1 MASNNVLRWKDGR
14 GWLVL
19 SGSASSDVRAQA
31 LGRSAAD
38 GAVAYIGGEQAMAD
52 MEDLGAPT
60 GYLVDIFAED
70 DSTLQERIGDAGIVV
85 VGSDAHPGQLRS
97 GLMGAA
103 AQGIETAFGNGAVI
117 LAEGQ
122 GAAIFGAWVAV
133 ESDEIVSGLDWLQ
146 SSLIVP
152 GTASLAES
160 GPAREILDAEPA
172 AIVIGIGTGSAL
184 ALGPDGEVETWGHKQ
199 VAIALGRSYSP

>member
-38 GAVAYIGGEQAMAD
+38 GAVAYISGEQAMAD
-52 MEDLGAPT
+52 MEDLGAPS
-60 GYLVDIFAED
+60 GYLVDILAED
-70 DSTLQERIGDAGIVV
+70 DATLEDRIGDAGMVV
-85 VGSDAHPGQLRS
+85 VDGTMPAGQLRS
-97 GLMGAA
+97 GLVGAA
-103 AQGIETAFGNGAVI
+103 ANGIETAFSNGAVI

-122 GAAIFGAWVAV
+122 GAAMFGAWVAV
-133 ESDEIVSGLDWLQ
+133 ESEEIARGLDWLD

-152 GTASLAES
+152 GSTSLAES
-160 GPAREILDAEPA
+160 PPAREILDTEPA
-172 AIVIGIGTGSAL
+172 AIVIGVGAGSAL
-184 ALGPDGEVETWGHKQ
+184 ALGPDGEVETWGDKQ
-199 VAIALGRSYSP
+199 VAIALGRSYHP